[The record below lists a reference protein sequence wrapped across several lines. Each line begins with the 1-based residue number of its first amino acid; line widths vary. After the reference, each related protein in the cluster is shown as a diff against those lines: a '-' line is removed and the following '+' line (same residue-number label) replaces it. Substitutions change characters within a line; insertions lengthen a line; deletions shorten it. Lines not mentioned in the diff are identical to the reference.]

1 MPQPRKPTNV
11 LHLNGAKKRNPG
23 RYKGRGKQPSDQ
35 RDIGRCP
42 TFLTDAEKEAWR
54 ELVTNDPGVLQPSDR
69 IAVEMTARLM
79 AEIRADDNITAAKQA
94 LLASMLHKL
103 GQTPTGR
110 NYVHL
115 PEPKTT
121 NPFDED

>member
-11 LHLNGAKKRNPG
+11 LHLGGATKRNAG
-23 RYKGRGKQPSDQ
+23 RYRGRGEQPIDQ
-35 RDIGRCP
+35 RGIGRCP
-42 TFLTDAEKEAWR
+42 TFLTEAEKGAWR
-54 ELVTNDPGVLQPSDR
+54 ELVTNDPGVLQRADR

-79 AEIRADDNITAAKQA
+79 AEIRADDNITAAKQS

-110 NYVHL
+110 NNVSIPA
-115 PEPKTT
+115 PEVT
-121 NPFDED
+121 NPFALD

>member
-1 MPQPRKPTNV
+1 MPQPRNPTNI
-11 LHLNGAKKRNPG
+11 LHLSGAKKRNPG
-23 RYKGRGKQPSDQ
+23 RYGGRGKQPIDQ
-35 RDIGRCP
+35 RGIGRCP
-42 TFLTDAEKEAWR
+42 AFLTEAEKGAWR
-54 ELVTNDPGVLQPSDR
+54 ELVTNDPGVLQRADR

-110 NYVHL
+110 NSVSI
-115 PEPKTT
+115 PAPGIT
-121 NPFDED
+121 NPFALD